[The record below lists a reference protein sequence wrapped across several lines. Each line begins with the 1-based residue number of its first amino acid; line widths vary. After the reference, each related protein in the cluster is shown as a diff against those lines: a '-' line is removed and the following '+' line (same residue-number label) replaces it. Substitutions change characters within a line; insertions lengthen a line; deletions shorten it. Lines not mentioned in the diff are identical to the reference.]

1 MAKNN
6 SNRWLLAKVK
16 RAMIDYGMLS
26 DGDRIAVGLSGG
38 KDSGVLLY
46 ALDAVRRSVPFDYE
60 ITGIFLDLGF
70 GIDTLPLENFCKR
83 FNVPFIHKV
92 TDIGE
97 IIFEIR
103 NEKNPCSLCSK
114 LRRGALNNLAVEL
127 GCNKV
132 ALGHHLDDLVDT
144 FFMSLFYAGQFKTF
158 SPNTYLSKVN
168 LHMIRPLVYLGQES
182 VRELAVSEN
191 VPIIKNPCPAN
202 GETKREEIKQLVE
215 NLRITY
221 PDLRE
226 KVLAALKSTDLN
238 NLWPKALP
246 PEQRLNYFKK
256 I

>member
-1 MAKNN
+1 MARDN

-16 RAMIDYGMLS
+16 RAMIDYGMLT
-26 DGDRIAVGLSGG
+26 DGDRVAVGLSGG
-38 KDSGVLLY
+38 KDSGVLLH
-46 ALDAVRRSVPFDYE
+46 ALDAVRRSVPFNYE

-70 GIDTLPLENFCKR
+70 GIDTRPLENFCKR
-83 FNVPFIHKV
+83 YNVTFIHKI

-97 IIFEIR
+97 IIFDIR

-114 LRRGALNNLAVEL
+114 LRRGALNNLAAEI

-144 FFMSLFYAGQFKTF
+144 FFMSLLYAGQFQTF
-158 SPNTYLSKVN
+158 SPNTYLSRIN
-168 LHMIRPLVYLGQES
+168 LHMIRPLVYLEQES
-182 VRELAVSEN
+182 VKKLADSEE

-202 GETKREEIKQLVE
+202 GITKREEIKKLVE
-215 NLRITY
+215 VLRISY

-226 KVLAALKSTDLN
+226 KVLSALRGADLN
-238 NLWPKALP
+238 NLWPKTLP
-246 PEQRLNYFKK
+246 IDKRINYKKK